1 MYYPASMSY
10 TIQQMD
16 FLDPK
21 KKRAHTIRLFVGYCL
36 MAIAILLA
44 TTLLLFAALGY
55 GINRTTGEV
64 TQNGLVFVDAH
75 PEAAAIKI
83 NGVDK
88 GQTDGRFVFEAGNY
102 TLELSRDGYRGWRKD
117 FTLEGGSIVRL
128 VYPFLFPT
136 QLVTTGITTATAA
149 PDVVTT
155 SPDRHWIVMHA
166 PDALTT
172 FNVVDTSTKIN
183 TAVPITVPAAV
194 FGTHTGAQ
202 SLEFT
207 EWSTDNRHILLKHTF
222 TGGYDYLIVDREKPE
237 TSVNVSQLLGRNFT
251 SVTLFDKQSDKIYGF
266 DANGGVLQSI
276 DLKSKVATTVA
287 TNVLSFWPYKDVNV
301 LYVTNQGAVEGKVA
315 LHLRDGQTDY
325 IVRELAVG
333 PKYLLNLAEFDS
345 HMYLAAASSS
355 DGKLYIYKDPL
366 SALKKNDQSQNIPLL
381 LLKLD
386 NPDYVTFSANARFI
400 ALQAG
405 SKFEVYDAET
415 KQQYRFDTKLALDA
429 GQKAN
434 WMDGHRMMLISE
446 GKMRVFEFDGQNMQT
461 LVAAQ
466 AGYIPAFDRDFT
478 AMFTYGPLVNDT
490 SKSGL
495 SRTELIV
502 KKS

>member
-1 MYYPASMSY
+1 
-10 TIQQMD
+10 MD

-36 MAIAILLA
+36 ITIAILLA

-75 PEAAAIKI
+75 PEAANIRI
-83 NGVDK
+83 NGQDK
-88 GQTDGRFVFEAGNY
+88 GQTDHRFVLETGRY
-102 TLELSRDGYRGWRKD
+102 SLELSRDGYRSWSKD
-117 FTLEGGSIVRL
+117 FTVEGGNIVRL
-128 VYPFLFPT
+128 VYPFLFPE
-136 QLVTTGITTATAA
+136 QLVTNTVTDNTVV
-149 PDVVTT
+149 PDVVSN
-155 SPDRHWIVMHA
+155 SPDRHWIIMHS

-172 FNVVDTSTKIN
+172 FQVVDTSTKQN
-183 TAVPITVPAAV
+183 TAVPITVPAAI

-202 SLEFT
+202 TLEFV
-207 EWSTDNRHILLKHTF
+207 EWSTDNRHVLLKHSF
-222 TGGYDYLIVDREKPE
+222 TGGYDYIILDREKPE
-237 TSVNVSQLLGRNFT
+237 TSLNISQVMGRNYT
-251 SVTLFDKQSDKIYGF
+251 SVTLFDKQADKIYGF
-266 DANGGVLQSI
+266 DANGGLLQSV
-276 DLKSKVATTVA
+276 DLKSKESTNLVA
-287 TNVLSFWPYKDVNV
+287 NVLAFWPYKDSNV
-301 LYVTNQGAVEGKVA
+301 LYTTAQGAVEGRVA

-325 IVRELAVG
+325 LVRDLAVG
-333 PKYLLNLAEFDS
+333 PKYLLNLAEFDGD
-345 HMYLAAASSS
+345 MYLTAASSS
-355 DGKLYIYKDPL
+355 DGKLYIYKNPL
-366 SALKKNDQSQNIPLL
+366 TALKKDYQSLNIPLL

-400 ALQAG
+400 SLQAG

-434 WMDGHRMMLISE
+434 WMDGHRMMLISD

-461 LVAAQ
+461 LVNTQ
-466 AGYIPAFDRDFT
+466 AGFIPAFDRDYT
-478 AMFTYGPLVNDT
+478 AMFTYGPQANDAT
-490 SKSGL
+490 KNGL

-502 KKS
+502 KKTQ